1 MASKSFL
8 IEELER
14 RFLGRRPTGGCE
26 DGEEVGFEGTF
37 PRLPWNILLLQRIFR
52 YMSQSRWW
60 EKDRNKMM
68 HVYKRFNKKNLFVRF
83 NTNTGWKKLDKCKRM
98 QQNHILLVTVIS
110 FFGRK
115 VSKRVLSWLICYTT
129 ITHNG
134 AKKKMTAGISH
145 EVRKTSYYKVPALS
159 QNCKT

>member
-60 EKDRNKMM
+60 EKNRKKWCMFTRDLTKKICSSDSIQIQAERSWISARGCNKII
-68 HVYKRFNKKNLFVRF
+68 
-83 NTNTGWKKLDKCKRM
+83 
-98 QQNHILLVTVIS
+98 ILLVTVIS

-115 VSKRVLSWLICYTT
+115 VSIKRVLSWLICYTT

-134 AKKKMTAGISH
+134 AKKKWQP
-145 EVRKTSYYKVPALS
+145 E
-159 QNCKT
+159 